1 MKIRNYTILFNNNLI
16 KIKLIS
22 NNQGFMDSKVFMKKM
37 TNMKKWKSKKM
48 MKNFLLKNGKIERNT
63 NCKFFL

>member
-37 TNMKKWKSKKM
+37 TNMKNGRAKK
-48 MKNFLLKNGKIERNT
+48 
-63 NCKFFL
+63 